1 MRQRKDIALHT
12 LVVMAFT
19 TKNMRP
25 DIASCAIIR
34 CFLPFRHADECL
46 ESPLFPMRFLLR
58 FLTGYTLNFARFD
71 QQSFGRGSSP
81 SGCFSTILGNP
92 RILIALLLAGAAL
105 GKYFLGTT
113 TEQNE
118 FTGRTQHLA
127 SSMDTPE
134 EEMAMGLASVP
145 QMIRQFGG
153 TVRDPKAQ
161 ALVAQVGQRL
171 VQSTAVKKTRYRFQF
186 HLLADPKTIN
196 AFALPG
202 GQIFITAALFNKLEN
217 EDQLA
222 GVLGHEIGHVVGRHS
237 TQQLAKDDLVSGIAR
252 GVGIAMSDGSGN
264 GGMQIAQMVGN
275 MVSMKYGRDDETE
288 SDRLGVQ
295 FMIEAG
301 YDPEQMI
308 GVMKILKEA
317 SGGGR
322 QAEFMSTHPDP
333 GNRMERIRE
342 EIAKYRSMR
351 KATGE

>member
-1 MRQRKDIALHT
+1 M
-12 LVVMAFT
+12 
-19 TKNMRP
+19 
-25 DIASCAIIR
+25 S
-34 CFLPFRHADECL
+34 FL
-46 ESPLFPMRFLLR
+46 SR
-58 FLTGYTLNFARFD
+58 FLTGYRLSFARFD
-71 QQSFGRGSSP
+71 QESFSRGSSSSG
-81 SGCFSTILGNP
+81 SGCLTILFRNP
-92 RILIALLLAGAAL
+92 RLLLALLLVGGAV

-113 TEQNE
+113 TETNE

-134 EEMAMGLASVP
+134 EEMAMGLASAP

-153 TVRDPKAQ
+153 TVQDAQ
-161 ALVAQVGQRL
+161 AKALVSSVGQRL
-171 VQSTAVKKTRYRFQF
+171 VNSTAVKNSRYRFQF
-186 HLLADPKTIN
+186 HLLADRKTIN

-202 GQIFITAALFNKLEN
+202 GQIFITAALFNKLKN

-237 TQQLAKDDLVSGIAR
+237 TQQLAKTDLISGVAQ
-252 GVGIAMSDGSGN
+252 GVGVAVSDGYNN

-275 MVSMKYGRDDETE
+275 VINMKYGRDDETE

-301 YDPEQMI
+301 YNPEEMI
-308 GVMKILKEA
+308 GVMEILKAA
-317 SGGGR
+317 SGGQR

-333 GNRMERIRE
+333 GNRIEKIRE
-342 EIAKYRSMR
+342 EIAKYRKMK